1 MNQNTIFTI
10 VNSICIM
17 VLYLLVF
24 ALFYDVNS
32 LKYKYF
38 NLEIYKKQN
47 DQQFKN
53 LVDDVNHNDRFL
65 KKYLDIINNEI

>member
-1 MNQNTIFTI
+1 MEINKFII
-10 VNSICIM
+10 VNSISIM

-38 NLEIYKKQN
+38 NLNVYRKQN
-47 DQQFKN
+47 DLKFKN
-53 LVDDVNHNDRFL
+53 LVDDVNYNDRFL
-65 KKYLDIINNEI
+65 KKYLDIINNEK